1 MSRPYGLVAGLAAL
15 GLAAGAPALWA
26 QHQHHP
32 EPEAAPPAAEAP
44 ADPHAGHGTAGK
56 QTDPHAGHSHGTGQ
70 PADPHAGHDM
80 SGQGADPHAGH
91 AMPAPLI
98 PDGPPVSLADLE
110 RRALASNPA
119 LRAAE
124 AALQA
129 SEGRARQAGALPNP
143 IVGYSGEELPL
154 ESGREGGKHGF
165 FVAQD
170 LPLGGKLRL
179 DRQLAARD
187 LDGARLRAE
196 AERLGFLAELRRLF
210 ARTLA
215 AERRT
220 VVRTRLAAVALE
232 AVAVTEQLYNTGS
245 ADAPDLLAIEN
256 EASLREAALAGA
268 RLEVGQLRA
277 ALASAVAEPGL
288 VIGPLTGD
296 LEADLPRLQAEEWRT
311 KILAESPAL
320 RSAQASAARA
330 EAALA
335 RARAARSPDLVFEGG
350 VRRDSEPISPGGP
363 AVGNQAF
370 ADVGVRLPLW
380 NRNQGG
386 IAAAEADL
394 ARARLE
400 GERARLR
407 LESRFAAAFAGY
419 RQAAVQAE
427 AYRASVER
435 ARQAYRLYLGQY
447 RQMQAAY
454 PQVLIAQRSL
464 FDLEEGYVDAL
475 ARAWD
480 GAVAIQ
486 SLLVTDGD
494 GMSGLTG
501 IAAGGDGMAEGPGP
515 ASH

>member
-1 MSRPYGLVAGLAAL
+1 M
-15 GLAAGAPALWA
+15 
-26 QHQHHP
+26 P
-32 EPEAAPPAAEAP
+32 EP
-44 ADPHAGHGTAGK
+44 
-56 QTDPHAGHSHGTGQ
+56 
-70 PADPHAGHDM
+70 M
-80 SGQGADPHAGH
+80 
-91 AMPAPLI
+91 I
-98 PDGPPVSLADLE
+98 PEGPPISLAELE

-143 IVGYSGEELPL
+143 IVGYSGEDLPL
-154 ESGREGGKHGF
+154 ESGQESGKHGF

-179 DRQLAARD
+179 DRELAARD
-187 LDGARLRAE
+187 LDGARIRAE

-215 AERRT
+215 AERRA
-220 VVRTRLAAVALE
+220 VVRTSLAAIALE

-268 RLEVGQLRA
+268 KLEVEQLRA
-277 ALASAVAEPGL
+277 ALQSAVAEPGL
-288 VIGPLTGD
+288 EIGPLEGN
-296 LEADLPRLQAEEWRT
+296 LETDLPRLTADEWRSR
-311 KILAESPAL
+311 ILAESPAL
-320 RSAQASAARA
+320 RSSQAGQARA
-330 EAALA
+330 EAVLA
-335 RARAARSPDLVFEGG
+335 RARAARTPDLVFEGG
-350 VRRDSEPISPGGP
+350 VRRDREPVSPGGP
-363 AVGNQAF
+363 EVGNQAF

-380 NRNQGG
+380 NRNGGG
-386 IAAAEADL
+386 IAAAEAEL

-407 LESRFAAAFAGY
+407 LETRFAAAFAGY
-419 RQAAVQAE
+419 RQAVTEAE
-427 AYRASVER
+427 AYRASIER
-435 ARQAYRLYLGQY
+435 ARQAYRLYLNQY

-454 PQVLIAQRSL
+454 PQVLISQRSL
-464 FDLEEGYVDAL
+464 FDLEEGYVNAL
-475 ARAWD
+475 ARAWE

-486 SLLVTDGD
+486 SLLVTEGD
-494 GMSGLTG
+494 GMGGMSGMSTG
-501 IAAGGDGMAEGPGP
+501 DSGMTDGPGL